1 MSAGSGPSD
10 DVRARLRAMSERRLS
25 AEEFARAAAVPI
37 SHDEQ
42 EETLALVR
50 WFTRRYPTP
59 ADRLAYV
66 RAATARWRGHLGR
79 HPPAPK

>member
-1 MSAGSGPSD
+1 MSGGSGLSD

-25 AEEFARAAAVPI
+25 AEEFARAEAVPI
-37 SHDEQ
+37 SDDEH

-66 RAATARWRGHLGR
+66 RAATARWRPRLGQ

>member
-1 MSAGSGPSD
+1 VSGGAAPSD

-66 RAATARWRGHLGR
+66 RVATARWRAHFRR